1 MQIERQA
8 GNICVWSA
16 CLSGLWKRQRLT
28 KIFRRRIKTKLLQ
41 SGLLCSGFVFWTV
54 LHLMQEDNKSS
65 LLCAGGHS
73 GRLVGNGNRLQ
84 KKAGQTPEG
93 MVFWSQKGDVHKN
106 HLWTGFHRVES
117 HHLRCSVSR
126 VGRYFGSMQR
136 FVMRSWWPAFGWCVN
151 GGLQQISGSILYNSL
166 QPVEKVHRAA
176 ARIK

>member
-28 KIFRRRIKTKLLQ
+28 KIFWKRIKTKLLQ

-117 HHLRCSVSR
+117 HHLRCSVPR
-126 VGRYFGSMQR
+126 VGRYLAACSGLLCDHDDPHLGGASMVGCSRSADQFYTIVFSLSKKSIAPQR
-136 FVMRSWWPAFGWCVN
+136 A
-151 GGLQQISGSILYNSL
+151 
-166 QPVEKVHRAA
+166 
-176 ARIK
+176 